1 MGEARLGFPGRVD
14 VYSVI
19 IRAQNWPGDPD
30 GLAGKLAPLLGLN
43 PSTVTGMLSRG
54 HLTVESSLSHD
65 EALSLHAR
73 LDAMG
78 FPAAIVD
85 PGGELL
91 SARRDTSPPDVE
103 LDLDLELDFGVE
115 LDLEQLDADVMI
127 ADLDVS
133 DAALES
139 LDLPDSGVDVLDFSA
154 PPARANLAPEP
165 VEHAQQDTPGAGWGM
180 LFPDLAQRA
189 AIDPAPSSEPA
200 PSFGAEAPEP
210 ERSSQPEPSADVPL
224 RVSADMF
231 GEPVDEPPQPTPP
244 PVAFT
249 PSFGAEPVAIA
260 PLDSPRTL
268 DAQSVAVSASGA
280 PVQQLASTGLR
291 RPGAFDGERLMS
303 AFDEDEDAPPYKPE
317 GFDGRPPHSP
327 FLASAL
333 SLIAPGAGQ
342 IYNGEDNHA
351 WYFAQ
356 RFWMIKPWI
365 DAVRDAKQ
373 TAAKVRTYYAPSPP
387 EGNIAR
393 ALKFAG
399 GWVAVVVFIVSSVST
414 VTLGVLRSTRPEP
427 IQRSATADVLSAMNF
442 AKMRT
447 LEARIESLSALQDA
461 VDEYAAQRSE
471 FSSSERTDRLF
482 YRGVDECR
490 SGRYQICI
498 ELMKRVR
505 DADAS
510 HKTAVEFITWAALAK
525 SGAKRDMPKIDGPQ
539 SLEAYEALL
548 LEAEQLDRE
557 LELPE
562 PDELEPDSPA
572 SDDSVADPPPDD
584 SAPDV
589 ERRADRSP
597 PDSDDSDAPDD

>member
-19 IRAQNWPGDPD
+19 IRAQNWPGDPE

-43 PSTVTGMLSRG
+43 QSTVSGMLSRG
-54 HLTVESSLSHD
+54 RLTVESSLSHD

-78 FPAAIVD
+78 FPAEIVD
-85 PGGELL
+85 PNGELL
-91 SARRDTSPPDVE
+91 PTRRDASS
-103 LDLDLELDFGVE
+103 LDLD

-127 ADLDVS
+127 ADLEVG
-133 DAALES
+133 DATIES
-139 LDLPDSGVDVLDFSA
+139 LELPDLGVDIPDFSV
-154 PPARANLAPEP
+154 PRAQVTLASDP
-165 VEHAQQDTPGAGWGM
+165 VEQASPETSSAGWGM

-189 AIDPAPSSEPA
+189 AVDPAPASQPVPT
-200 PSFGAEAPEP
+200 PSFGVGAPEP
-210 ERSSQPEPSADVPL
+210 ELSSRPDPSASVPL

-231 GEPVDEPPQPTPP
+231 GEPVDDPPQPTPP

-249 PSFGAEPVAIA
+249 PSFGAEPVALD
-260 PLDSPRTL
+260 PPDSPRAL
-268 DAQSVAVSASGA
+268 DARIVAASAVGV
-280 PVQQLASTGLR
+280 PVQQPASTGIR
-291 RPGAFDGERLMS
+291 RPGKFDGERLMS

-333 SLIAPGAGQ
+333 SFIAPGAGQ

-373 TAAKVRTYYAPSPP
+373 TAIKVRTYHAPAPP

-399 GWVAVVVFIVSSVST
+399 GWVAVVAFIVISVST

-427 IQRSATADVLSAMNF
+427 IPRNAAADVYSAMSF

-471 FSSSERTDRLF
+471 LSNSERIDRLF

-510 HKTAVEFITWAALAK
+510 HKTAVDFITWAALAK
-525 SGAKRDMPKIDGPQ
+525 SGAKRDMPRIDGPQ

-548 LEAEQLDRE
+548 LETERLGRE
-557 LELPE
+557 LDLSE
-562 PDELEPDSPA
+562 PDETEPDAPA
-572 SDDSVADPPPDD
+572 SDDSVVDPPADD
-584 SAPDV
+584 SALDA
-589 ERRADRSP
+589 ERQADGSP
-597 PDSDDSDAPDD
+597 PDSDNPDAPDD